1 MNREGAEY
9 PSCAA
14 GCLLQLSNHQGKY
27 INTMSSFGN
36 DSNAELSSVLS
47 SITPSQSASQSASQ
61 PISRAGTPNSGEDNL
76 ALLRK
81 HSIREQLENIDE
93 TNLPSETSALPKIW
107 INTKSYV
114 KADWLHRKRKRWSK
128 VDEYLWREG

>member
-1 MNREGAEY
+1 
-9 PSCAA
+9 
-14 GCLLQLSNHQGKY
+14 
-27 INTMSSFGN
+27 MSSFGN

-47 SITPSQSASQSASQ
+47 TITPSQSASQSASQ
-61 PISRAGTPNSGEDNL
+61 PISRAGTPNRGEDNL

-93 TNLPSETSALPKIW
+93 TNLPSETSALLPNIW
-107 INTKSYV
+107 INTKPYV

-128 VDEYLWREG
+128 VDEYGEIFVKLDRDNNPTGD